1 MPENKFTITS
11 DTLINELSHAG
22 VKGMKWGVRKSTGN
36 SSTGNSKRT
45 HTSSDGTVT
54 TTKTRGNKTTIT
66 SKNGNS
72 KAKLTV
78 KRNRG
83 AKLVAKHDNT
93 KLKIIVS
100 NTANV
105 AAGAMRVAAAF
116 VPGMSVLNG
125 VATAASLVGT
135 VATLKK

>member
-1 MPENKFTITS
+1 MNVKY
-11 DTLINELSHAG
+11 ELYHAG
-22 VKGMKWGVRKSTGN
+22 VKGMKWGVRNNKDKSTGT
-36 SSTGNSKRT
+36 SRNSK
-45 HTSSDGTVT
+45 SSNTTVT
-54 TTKTRGNKTTIT
+54 KTVKRGNTTTIT
-66 SKNGNS
+66 SRNGKQ

-83 AKLVAKHDNT
+83 AKLVAKNEDTNV
-93 KLKIIVS
+93 KVIIS

>member
-1 MPENKFTITS
+1 MNH
-11 DTLINELSHAG
+11 ELYHAG
-22 VKGMKWGVRKSTGN
+22 VKGMRWGVRKERPE
-36 SSTGNSKRT
+36 SSGASRRT

-54 TTKTRGNKTTIT
+54 ETVKRGNKTTIT
-66 SKNGNS
+66 SKNSTS
-72 KAKLTV
+72 KAKLII
-78 KRNRG
+78 KRDKG

-93 KLKIIVS
+93 KLKVIVS

-116 VPGMSVLNG
+116 VPGLSVLSN

-135 VATLKK
+135 VASLKK